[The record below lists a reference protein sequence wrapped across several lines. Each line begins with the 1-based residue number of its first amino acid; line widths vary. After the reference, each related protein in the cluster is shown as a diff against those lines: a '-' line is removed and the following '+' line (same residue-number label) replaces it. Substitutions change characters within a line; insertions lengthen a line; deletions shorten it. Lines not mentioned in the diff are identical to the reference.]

1 MNALF
6 FERVVVFVAVLID
19 DVLVGATLADELADE
34 RPAARAASPAKPT
47 GPLRSVPDARCGALR
62 LPMIANQHWRGAR
75 D

>member
-1 MNALF
+1 M
-6 FERVVVFVAVLID
+6 VVVFVAALTD
-19 DVLVGATLADELADE
+19 DMVVGAALDDELVDD
-34 RPAARAASPAKPT
+34 RPAAKAASPAKPT